1 MNLFEASKILGMDL
15 FQNPMDHMGPMDL
28 VCGAALVGG
37 TSIPIWYSDFG
48 HYQVIQQSFWK

>member
-48 HYQVIQQSFWK
+48 HYQAEQ